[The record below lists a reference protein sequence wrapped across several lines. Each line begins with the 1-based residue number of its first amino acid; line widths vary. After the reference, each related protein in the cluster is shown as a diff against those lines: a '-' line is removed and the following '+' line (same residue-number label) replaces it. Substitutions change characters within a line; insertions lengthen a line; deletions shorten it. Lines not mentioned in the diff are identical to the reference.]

1 VNAEITTLDL
11 SFRRKSIVGY
21 SVGMALYV
29 FVVVALYPAFKDST
43 DLDKLTADNSGL
55 SALFG
60 ITGSLT
66 SATGWMNANAYT
78 NFFPLIVLLLTI
90 GYGASC
96 IAGQEKD
103 GHLELV
109 LSAPFARRRVV
120 GQKIVALSVQA
131 FVLCAVTW
139 LVVLTGHWFELHLDG
154 WNLLTATLGVLLLG
168 VDFGLLAMTVGA
180 ATGNRGVALGI
191 AATVAAASYL
201 VSSMAPVVSWLD
213 PAKYVSLFYYA
224 TGNDQLAVGLSFGEL
239 AVLVGV
245 GAALAVAAA
254 RIFESHD
261 LTA

>member
-1 VNAEITTLDL
+1 
-11 SFRRKSIVGY
+11 
-21 SVGMALYV
+21 M
-29 FVVVALYPAFKDST
+29 
-43 DLDKLTADNSGL
+43 
-55 SALFG
+55 
-60 ITGSLT
+60 
-66 SATGWMNANAYT
+66 
-78 NFFPLIVLLLTI
+78 
-90 GYGASC
+90 
-96 IAGQEKD
+96 
-103 GHLELV
+103 
-109 LSAPFARRRVV
+109 
-120 GQKIVALSVQA
+120 
-131 FVLCAVTW
+131 LCAVTC

-168 VDFGLLAMTVGA
+168 VDFGLLAMAVGA

-201 VSSMAPVVSWLD
+201 VSSMAPVISWLD

-224 TGNDQLAVGLSFGEL
+224 IGNDQLAVGLSFGEF